1 MKFFSPILASVV
13 LLGCVSCVETDGLL
27 GGNFIP
33 EDSRYQIFSTEI
45 PLGKVEMRMA
55 DSLSGFSNSRIMIGA
70 IRDGVYGLSTRGC
83 ALTLIPLADS
93 LDFGKVQSVKE
104 FHLHAAFDSTA
115 VSQPGQQR
123 ILQNVY
129 AYALT
134 EGLDWTKLMD
144 ANDCDGVITH
154 GSESIIKGTPLING
168 DSDLD
173 LDFTEAYA
181 RAYLDYLNGKNLS
194 DSTVFKAFL
203 SKFPGI
209 WLETDVPSGNGG
221 RINSFE
227 LQMNYSSSQYY
238 LEDNYGT
245 ITVNSIYDET
255 VGAIDTTFFF
265 YLGAQQYYSPATL
278 FSDYSNGTFPQYAF
292 NKCTHESRALSGAA
306 ADKLYVEGGGGL
318 KPVVA
323 ARTLI
328 DLAKQ
333 CIADSIASAGL
344 DASLIDKTIINKATV
359 VLPYE
364 MPADY
369 TLVDNY
375 FPPRLSPTCR
385 IKTDTTSTFM
395 GLTDASSEDENQ
407 GDINRSIC
415 AYTPD
420 ITYHMQQLLAITDD
434 NSNLVKGNY
443 DIWMLVMSKVQTT
456 TTSSGNSDLSEYY
469 QYLAYQSYYNSMY
482 GGYGGYS
489 GYGYGSNYYSN
500 YYSYM
505 MAAMY
510 AGGQTTTKTSYE
522 LDKDFYYSAE
532 LCGPSSGSGTVPS
545 LRLVFSVPRQ

>member
-1 MKFFSPILASVV
+1 MKFFSPILASVA
-13 LLGCVSCVETDGLL
+13 LLGCVSCVETNGLL

-45 PLGKVEMRMA
+45 PLGKVDMRMA
-55 DSLSGFSNSRIMIGA
+55 DSLSGFSSSRIMIGA
-70 IRDGVYGLSTRGC
+70 IRDDLYGLTTRGC
-83 ALTLIPLADS
+83 ALTIVPLADS
-93 LDFGKVQSVKE
+93 INYGNIQSVKE
-104 FHLHAAFDSTA
+104 FHLHASFDSTS
-115 VSQPGQQR
+115 VGQSGQKR

-129 AYALT
+129 AYALP
-134 EGLDWTKLMD
+134 EGLDWSKLMD
-144 ANDCDGVITH
+144 ANDCSGVLGH
-154 GSESIIKGTPLING
+154 GTESIIKGTPLING
-168 DSDLD
+168 ESDLD

-181 RAYLDYLNGKNLS
+181 RSYLDWLNGKNLA
-194 DSTVFKAFL
+194 DSTVFEAFL
-203 SKFPGI
+203 DKFPGI

-221 RINSFE
+221 RINSFD
-227 LQMNYSSSQYY
+227 LQMDFNTSYGQ
-238 LEDNYGT
+238 LQDNYGT
-245 ITVNSIYDET
+245 ITVNSIFDET
-255 VGAIDTTFFF
+255 VGAVDTTFYF
-265 YLGAQQYYSPATL
+265 YVGAQQHYSPNSL
-278 FSDYSNGTFPQYAF
+278 FSDYSTGSFPQYAF
-292 NKCTHESRALSGAA
+292 NKCSHESRALAGAA

-344 DASLIDKTIINKATV
+344 DASLLEKAIVNKATI

-369 TLVDNY
+369 TMVGNY

-385 IKTDTTSTFM
+385 IRTDTTSTFM
-395 GLTDASSEDENQ
+395 GLTDASSENENQ

-420 ITYHMQQLLAITDD
+420 ITYHMQQLLAIADD
-434 NSNLVKGNY
+434 NNNLVKGNY
-443 DIWMLVMSKVQTT
+443 DIWMLVMNKVQTT
-456 TTSSGNSDLSEYY
+456 TTSEGNSDLSEYY

-510 AGGQTTTKTSYE
+510 AGGQTTTSTTYE
-522 LDKDFYYSAE
+522 LDKDFYYNAV
-532 LCGPSSGSGTVPS
+532 LCGPSSGGAVPA
-545 LRLVFSVPRQ
+545 LKLVFSVPRQ